1 MKTVEEVLRKY
12 TLGEAGKDE
21 TNDGLKELGS
31 PLRLNPDRNVITPE
45 ELAETRVGETPAEA
59 NGWGI
64 LDHGVGSLEKVHV
77 VNGRTVDVDMG
88 HEAAYVYIAGRKYR
102 LRSDVLS
109 GGRLRRHITGPR
121 SSRRSPRSDR
131 WGDLSESG
139 PVPKKHEPRGR
150 LRVHYPDGYESW
162 SPKGVFEQAHLP
174 MTVNPD
180 LRTDAPSIS
189 QQMVDD
195 FILETWTQTMGDKTT
210 VVRAMLRNGF
220 EIMESSACVSAENYD
235 EKLGREICLGKIKDK
250 VWFLLGFLLQTA
262 VHGVKKAKTEAG
274 RPAYAMTFGMAIE
287 AAKKGKRIARK
298 GWNGK
303 GQYVELA
310 KAISYKSPTGAV
322 VNAEHD
328 AIGNQALAFVGTSG
342 VQMGWLA
349 SQADMLAD
357 DWEIVEG

>member
-1 MKTVEEVLRKY
+1 MKTYIGTKIIEAVPAIRKGGRVYEEGQPTPKSMDPVEEGY
-12 TLGEAGKDE
+12 
-21 TNDGLKELGS
+21 
-31 PLRLNPDRNVITPE
+31 
-45 ELAETRVGETPAEA
+45 
-59 NGWGI
+59 
-64 LDHGVGSLEKVHV
+64 KV
-77 VNGRTVDVDMG
+77 R
-88 HEAAYVYIAGRKYR
+88 
-102 LRSDVLS
+102 
-109 GGRLRRHITGPR
+109 
-121 SSRRSPRSDR
+121 
-131 WGDLSESG
+131 
-139 PVPKKHEPRGR
+139 
-150 LRVHYPDGYESW
+150 YPDGYESF
-162 SPKGVFEQAHLP
+162 SPKAVFEQAHLP

-322 VNAEHD
+322 VDAEHD

-357 DWEIVEG
+357 DWEIVE